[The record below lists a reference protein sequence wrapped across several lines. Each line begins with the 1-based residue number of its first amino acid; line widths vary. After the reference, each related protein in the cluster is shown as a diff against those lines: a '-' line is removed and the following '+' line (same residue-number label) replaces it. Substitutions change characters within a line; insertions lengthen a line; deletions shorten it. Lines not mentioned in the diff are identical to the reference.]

1 MKQQR
6 QPLKYRFHSVRSL
19 CEEIQVSQDFKTL
32 KETISAVLAI
42 EHEWPLAAL
51 AYKQLKEGNPELL
64 TDEEVNFCLF
74 EEYVKEVNEM
84 TYNGEPLST
93 IKKAMDFVSFRI
105 VFAYGLER
113 VTQKPLNAGGYMTL
127 FGHASYQILR
137 MGYAGMI
144 ASDLDGGAMEG
155 TFKTYVLA
163 DDGILKALNS
173 RDTESATK
181 LFPIRNVSLL
191 QLEEDYENLMQG

>member
-1 MKQQR
+1 
-6 QPLKYRFHSVRSL
+6 
-19 CEEIQVSQDFKTL
+19 
-32 KETISAVLAI
+32 
-42 EHEWPLAAL
+42 
-51 AYKQLKEGNPELL
+51 
-64 TDEEVNFCLF
+64 
-74 EEYVKEVNEM
+74 
-84 TYNGEPLST
+84 
-93 IKKAMDFVSFRI
+93 
-105 VFAYGLER
+105 
-113 VTQKPLNAGGYMTL
+113 
-127 FGHASYQILR
+127 